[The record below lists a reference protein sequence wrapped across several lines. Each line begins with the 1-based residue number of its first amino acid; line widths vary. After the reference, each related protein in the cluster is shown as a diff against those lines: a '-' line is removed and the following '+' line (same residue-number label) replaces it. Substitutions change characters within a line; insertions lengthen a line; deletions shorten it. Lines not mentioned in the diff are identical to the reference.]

1 MEELIKNYEDSV
13 NAILDEFKKK
23 HEIDAKDGYWIANQ
37 VGEICDF
44 GDDMVFD
51 FRDILTDI
59 KEKADKDEIYKWA
72 EYMRRVWS
80 INNMVGGVYLKEIN
94 YKSWLKG
101 CPRIS
106 DEDLTRIDE
115 KWKALVDD
123 VVSTSDRLK
132 KEGEKQKNK
141 EEIPN

>member
-1 MEELIKNYEDSV
+1 MEKLIKNYEDSV

-23 HEIDAKDGYWIANQ
+23 HDMDNEDGYWIANQ
-37 VGEICDF
+37 VGEVYDF
-44 GDDMVFD
+44 GNETIFD

-59 KEKADKDEIYKWA
+59 KENSEKDEIHKWA
-72 EYMRRVWS
+72 NYMKRVWS

-106 DEDLTRIDE
+106 DEDLERIDN
-115 KWKALVDD
+115 KWKVLVDD
-123 VVSTSDRLK
+123 VVATSDRMKQEEK
-132 KEGEKQKNK
+132 KENK